1 MKKIE
6 NTNDKKED
14 KKTQEDRSSER
25 TRKRQHR
32 VSSFLRLTPFALK
45 STTPLLKEKKKE
57 LKKWDKETK
66 KISLS

>member
-57 LKKWDKETK
+57 LKNGIRKRK
-66 KISLS
+66 KYR